1 MMLSIVLLIM
11 RLELIDKLGLSAGG
25 NRIRTA
31 KAGVDMVK
39 GVYVCVWW
47 RERKSYI
54 HTSQTSESKMVD
66 SARVLGVYVSQRV
79 EKRGYGGERG

>member
-11 RLELIDKLGLSAGG
+11 RLDLIDKLGLSAGG

-39 GVYVCVWW
+39 GGVCVCGGWW
-47 RERKSYI
+47 RERNSYI
-54 HTSQTSESKMVD
+54 HTSPVSESKMVD
-66 SARVLGVYVSQRV
+66 TARYLGCMFL
-79 EKRGYGGERG
+79 RG